1 MIYAKTWRM
10 IRSKWHR
17 GFLPIAYGAD
27 CVITDELNIFVAG
40 SAP

>member
-10 IRSKWHR
+10 IRSKWRR

-27 CVITDELNIFVAG
+27 CVITDELNNL
-40 SAP
+40 